1 MKRAIPFLLFMVVLS
16 GVSLAAENIVVK
28 YISMEHVY
36 LNAGSADGLAVGSRL
51 NVLGAN
57 GTKAELEVVFVAAHS
72 ASCKVIGPLEQIQVG
87 DRVVPQTP
95 LVTDSIIVADT
106 TTSPVPE
113 TAKSENTVSP
123 VRPKRT
129 ASPITGNV
137 SFVFYNWNDDTEP
150 NLDFT
155 QATTRLSLKARRL
168 FGQEVTLSV
177 RGRGRFDKRAR
188 NFSSGIEDNDW
199 SNKVWEFSLSYD
211 DPNSAFA
218 ASAGR
223 ILPRRVGA
231 IGYLDGALIETRFSR
246 ALRFGLFG
254 GASPDWMYDDPR
266 LTLTRTGGYLS
277 VSAGTPSTQYFEQA
291 IGMVGEYHGGEVN
304 REFLL
309 LQGRY
314 SRGGNLGLNHSAEID
329 VNRGWR
335 KERAGKSLE
344 LSNLYL
350 STWFRL
356 SDRLRVTL
364 NYDNRTNYWTY
375 ESRSV
380 VDSLF
385 DDQLRQGARGQVDVT
400 LPGQF
405 YLSGS
410 TGYRKRQ
417 GDPDPTWSY
426 SGSLRK
432 ANAIVQGLSF
442 FAHYAGFD
450 GPTTRGA
457 NYSLRV
463 NRTFSGRYTLGS
475 ALGNYT
481 YDTDGLAGKRTNRW
495 FELSG
500 QADIGRHYWLGS
512 QFQSESGDDLK
523 GFRIQGELG
532 YRF

>member
-1 MKRAIPFLLFMVVLS
+1 MKRTMLITLLILVLS
-16 GVSLAAENIVVK
+16 GVSLAAENISVK

-36 LNAGSADGLAVGSRL
+36 LNAGSVDGLAVGTRL
-51 NVLGAN
+51 NVLGEN

-72 ASCKVIGPLEQIQVG
+72 ASCKVIGPIEQIQVG
-87 DRVVPQTP
+87 DRVVTQSL
-95 LVTDSIIVADT
+95 LVVDSAQVADT
-106 TTSPVPE
+106 TVSPLPE
-113 TAKSENTVSP
+113 PVKAENAVSP
-123 VRPKRT
+123 VRPKKT
-129 ASPITGNV
+129 ASPVTGNI
-137 SFVFYNWNDDTEP
+137 SFVFYHWNDDTEP

-188 NFSSGIEDNDW
+188 TFTSGIDDNDW

-211 DPNSAFA
+211 DPNAAIA
-218 ASAGR
+218 ASVGR

-231 IGYLDGALIETRFSR
+231 IGYLDGALVETRFSR
-246 ALRFGLFG
+246 AFRVGLFG

-277 VSAGTPSTQYFEQA
+277 VSTGTPSTQYYEQA

-314 SRGGNLGLNHSAEID
+314 SQGGNWGLNHSAELD

-335 KERAGKSLE
+335 KERAGSSIE

-350 STWFRL
+350 STWIRL
-356 SDRLRVTL
+356 SDRLRLTL

-385 DDQLRQGARGQVDVT
+385 DDQLRQGARGQFDLT
-400 LPGQF
+400 LPHQF

-426 SGSLRK
+426 SGGLRK
-432 ANAIVQGLSF
+432 ANAIVQGLTF

-457 NYSLRV
+457 NYSLRM
-463 NRTFSGRYTLGS
+463 NRTFGNRYTAG
-475 ALGNYT
+475 AAFGNYA